1 MIKAVFFDID
11 GTLVPFKSHS
21 VPESTRRA
29 IHEIR
34 VKGVKV
40 FICTGRPIQFIDN
53 LEGVEYDGMVTVTG
67 ALCIDAEGHI
77 ISCKYIPRNNVE
89 SLLEYLKPQMN
100 PTPFMAVA
108 KDKMYANNLDREDVL
123 DIVNFLN
130 VPNLN
135 YLPLEEALNDE
146 ILQLIGFFREDEE
159 VFLKKNVLKDCNPMR
174 WHELFADVVAGN
186 VSKSAGIDAMI
197 DHYGIDLSETMAF
210 GDGGND
216 ILMLDHVAIGIAMG
230 NAGDKVK
237 EHADYITDDADK
249 DGILHALQHFG
260 LLE

>member
-21 VPESTRRA
+21 VQESTRRA

-77 ISCKYIPRNNVE
+77 ISYKYIPRNNVE
-89 SLLEYLKPQMN
+89 SLLE
-100 PTPFMAVA
+100 
-108 KDKMYANNLDREDVL
+108 DVL
-123 DIVNFLN
+123 DIVKFLN

-135 YLPLEEALNDE
+135 YLPLEEALNDD